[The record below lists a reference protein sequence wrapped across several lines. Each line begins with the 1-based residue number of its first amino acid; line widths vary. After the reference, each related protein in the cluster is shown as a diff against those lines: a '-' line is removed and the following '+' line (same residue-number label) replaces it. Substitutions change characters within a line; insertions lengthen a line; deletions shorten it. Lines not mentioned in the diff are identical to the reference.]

1 MNQIRK
7 KIIENYIEAYNR
19 FDIDG
24 MLDDLDEKVVFQ
36 NITFGHKDLQTNGI
50 EEFRNQADQA
60 KNLFSERT
68 QTITSWA
75 IKNNKISVGINYI
88 GILAV
93 DIPERASAGDTL
105 ELNGKSEF
113 TFEED
118 KIVSI
123 KDIS

>member
-24 MLDDLDEKVVFQ
+24 MLDNLHDDVIFQ
-36 NITFGHKDLQTNGI
+36 NITFGHKDMETNGV
-50 EEFRNQADQA
+50 EEFKKQAEEA
-60 KNLFSERT
+60 KKLFSERT
-68 QTITSWA
+68 QTIISWSV
-75 IKNNKISVGINYI
+75 KNNKISVGINYI

-93 DIPERASAGDTL
+93 DIPQRASAGDTL

-113 TFEED
+113 VFEGD
-118 KIVSI
+118 RVISI

>member
-7 KIIENYIEAYNR
+7 KIIENYIEAYNQ
-19 FDIDG
+19 FDIDA
-24 MLDDLDEKVVFQ
+24 MLDNLDENVVFQ
-36 NITFGHKDLQTNGI
+36 NVSFGQMDLQTNGI
-50 EEFRNQADQA
+50 QEFKHQAEEA
-60 KNLFSERT
+60 KRLFSERT
-68 QTITSWA
+68 QTITSWT
-75 IKNNKISVGINYI
+75 IKKDQITVGINYI

-93 DIPERASAGDTL
+93 DIPQRASVGDTL

-113 TFEED
+113 QFEGD